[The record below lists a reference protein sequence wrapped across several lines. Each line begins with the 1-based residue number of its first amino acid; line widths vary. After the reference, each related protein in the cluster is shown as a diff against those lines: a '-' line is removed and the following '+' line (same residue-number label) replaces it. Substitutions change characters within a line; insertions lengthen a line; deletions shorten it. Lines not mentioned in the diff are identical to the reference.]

1 MNIIGYFHGID
12 PAACLLVDGDLVAY
26 VEEERLV
33 RVKHADGLFPIRSI
47 EYCLKA
53 GGLEVQD
60 LDCFAYGWNAPAYS
74 DGTMAAFY
82 EQVNE
87 AHPPNAGTRSW
98 QQRNLSWFHED
109 ALTERLRAE
118 VVRHFGVE
126 KVPPLRFYPHHRSHA
141 VTAYHYSPFDEALV
155 LTVDGSGD
163 QHTTVVWEGRDAS
176 LEPLWEGFVPDSL
189 GWFYAAITEYLG
201 FRAYDGEYKVMG
213 LAAYGRPHEEFRSK
227 LEQVV
232 APGPQGFDFSVDPR
246 FIHHGAHTFSGRFT
260 DELVDLLG
268 LPPRVGATPIEPI
281 HEDLAF
287 AAQELLEETVL
298 RLVTHFQ
305 EQTGLRRLCIAG
317 GVGLKVKMNSRLQRS
332 GLFDDVFAFP
342 IPSDSGCGIG
352 AAAGIWQDESEGS
365 GRRVPPLSH
374 VYLGPSF
381 SDEEIE
387 ETLRLDGIE
396 HRVCEDVAEE
406 AAELLAAGK
415 VVGWF
420 QSRLEGG
427 PRALGAR
434 SILADPRDVTSRDR
448 VNGAIKFREYWR
460 PFCPSMTE
468 EAAQH
473 YLVGCEQAPYMITAF
488 EATEQ
493 AAADVPAVV
502 HVDNTVRL
510 QTVDRDT
517 NPRYRA
523 LLDAF
528 ERRTGVAVVL
538 NTSFNV
544 KGEAIVNTPRDALRT
559 FWSTG
564 LDALAIGNCIVEK
577 PVPPAAAE
585 PEDAIR

>member
-1 MNIIGYFHGID
+1 VNIVGYFHGID
-12 PAACLLVDGDLVAY
+12 PAACLLMDGELVAY

-74 DGTMAAFY
+74 DGTIAAFY
-82 EQVNE
+82 DEVN
-87 AHPPNAGTRSW
+87 AGHPPSPGTRSW
-98 QQRNLSWFHED
+98 QRRNLSWFHED
-109 ALTERLRAE
+109 SLTERLRSE
-118 VVRHFGVE
+118 LVRHFGVE
-126 KVPPLRFYPHHRSHA
+126 KIPPLRFYPHHRSHA
-141 VTAYHYSPFDEALV
+141 VTAYHLSPYDEALV

-163 QHTTVVWEGRDAS
+163 QHTTVVWEGRGND
-176 LEPLWEGFVPDSL
+176 LEPLWEGHIPDSL

-213 LAAYGRPHEEFRSK
+213 LAAYGRPHAKFEAK
-227 LEQVV
+227 LQQVV
-232 APGPQGFDFSVDPR
+232 APGPEGFDFTVDPR
-246 FIHHGAHTFSGRFT
+246 FIHHGAHTYSGRFT

-268 LPPRVGATPIEPI
+268 LPPRIGTAPIEPV

-287 AAQELLEETVL
+287 VTQQLLERTVL
-298 RLVTHFQ
+298 RLVSHFQ
-305 EQTGLRRLCIAG
+305 QQTGLRRLCISG
-317 GVGLKVKMNSRLQRS
+317 GVGLNVKMNSHLQQS
-332 GLFDDVFAFP
+332 GLFDDVFPFP
-342 IPSDSGCGIG
+342 IPSDSGVGIG
-352 AAAGIWQDESEGS
+352 AAAGIWQDETG
-365 GRRVPPLSH
+365 GRVPPLRH

-381 SDEEIE
+381 SDAEVEDILQLCGVDYR
-387 ETLRLDGIE
+387 TCD
-396 HRVCEDVAEE
+396 DVADET
-406 AAELLAAGK
+406 AQLLASGK

-420 QSRLEGG
+420 QGRLEGG

-434 SILADPRDVTSRDR
+434 SILADPRLEASRDR
-448 VNGAIKFREYWR
+448 VNGAVKFREYWR

-468 EAAQH
+468 EAAQR
-473 YLVGCEQAPYMITAF
+473 YLVDCDRAPYMITAH
-488 EATEQ
+488 EATP
-493 AAADVPAVV
+493 AAATEIPAVV
-502 HVDNTVRL
+502 HVDGTARS
-510 QTVDRDT
+510 QTVDRAT

-528 ERRTGVAVVL
+528 ERRTGVPVVL
-538 NTSFNV
+538 NTSFNI

-564 LDALAIGNCIVEK
+564 LDALVIGNCIVEK
-577 PVPPAAAE
+577 PVAPKAAV